1 MKYLLKLF
9 KKARRSKFFLYIL
22 NLVMGY
28 SIPFN
33 RPHRIKIT
41 EIHDNGVSVRLP
53 FRRKNLNHLKGI
65 HACALATTA
74 EYASGISL
82 LILIGTDY
90 RLIMKNIHVT
100 YHYQAK
106 MDVVT
111 SVKYDLVNLTE
122 NVLSLLNDG
131 NAVLL
136 NNTVEVYDLMN
147 NHICTATIEWQLKN
161 WKQVTIK

>member
-1 MKYLLKLF
+1 M
-9 KKARRSKFFLYIL
+9 
-22 NLVMGY
+22 
-28 SIPFN
+28 
-33 RPHRIKIT
+33 
-41 EIHDNGVSVRLP
+41 RLP

-82 LILIGTDY
+82 LMLIGTDY

-122 NVLSLLNDG
+122 NVLSHLNDG

-136 NNTVEVYDLMN
+136 NNTVDVYDLMN

-161 WKQVTIK
+161 WKHVTIK